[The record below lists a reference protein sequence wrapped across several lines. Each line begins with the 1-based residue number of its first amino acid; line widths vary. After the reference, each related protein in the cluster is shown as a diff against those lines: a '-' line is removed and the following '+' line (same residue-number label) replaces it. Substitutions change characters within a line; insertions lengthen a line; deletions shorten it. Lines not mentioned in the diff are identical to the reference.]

1 MNRTALPLV
10 SAIAAVPLLLV
21 VPEARG
27 DSSRDSLTESYR
39 LHASG
44 DLSGAIRAMG
54 DAVARH
60 PQDYFRHLRL
70 AYLQLTNGDYA
81 KAAMTYGEASEMNRT
96 AIEPLLGEQQ
106 ALVNAGR
113 YAEAERV
120 GRMALRIDPKSYL
133 AQSRLA
139 WSLLMLKKYGEA
151 ADRYGDVIELY
162 PADVDMHLG
171 YAEALLG
178 AGRKSQAAAAFQQV
192 LDMVPGHK
200 DAAAGLAACQ

>member
-1 MNRTALPLV
+1 MTDV
-10 SAIAAVPLLLV
+10 
-21 VPEARG
+21 
-27 DSSRDSLTESYR
+27 
-39 LHASG
+39 
-44 DLSGAIRAMG
+44 
-54 DAVARH
+54 VARH

-70 AYLQLTNGDYA
+70 AYLELTNGDYA
-81 KAAMTYGEASEMNRT
+81 RAASTYGEASELNRG

-120 GRMALRIDPKSYL
+120 GRAALRVDPKNYL

-151 ADRYGDVIELY
+151 ADRYGDVIDLY

-178 AGRKSQAAAAFQQV
+178 AGRKAQAAAAFQQV

-200 DAAAGLAACQ
+200 DAIAGLAASR